1 MKIIL
6 SILTF
11 FSVILS
17 AQSYLV
23 SNIPLPKTYVQN
35 LDPYPCNE
43 ECLQEYLQNDMIF
56 SFLAHASSG
65 ALTNPEHEELRM
77 ISVSVLNLGST
88 IEEMKLK
95 IALLLPYKK
104 IGRYAASTTN
114 AAFAYLIARNQSFE
128 LKTFNIESEEF
139 EDVERALS
147 KMQEDEFNYIIAPLT
162 LKGAKTLVSLNPYEE
177 IYFPTINKKDIN
189 STLPNIYFGGIDYKA
204 QSDILL
210 KEAVSPL
217 VIFYDKSAIG
227 KSLAL
232 YEEEKFKYKD
242 KLDENQTIDENKIL
256 NENGHFIELD
266 NFDAQIDNTPILR
279 DENRTVVKY
288 SIPRRVT
295 NIEEQLLYNDDII
308 QGSMFINTPI
318 VKTSMIMSQITMYDV
333 NATNVL
339 STQINYDPLVLSLTQ
354 YEDRQKMIIANSIT
368 HNNSIFIE
376 TNALLGND
384 IVYDWINYTTTVGMD
399 YFFNKI
405 TRQDKQYKIDMIDN
419 QMQYPIELLRP
430 SETRFVKYKSIV
442 EEPLY

>member
-6 SILTF
+6 TILTF
-11 FSVILS
+11 FSITLL

-35 LDPYPCNE
+35 LDPYPCDE
-43 ECLQEYLQNDMIF
+43 GCMQEYLDNDLIF
-56 SFLAHASSG
+56 SFLAHASSTQ
-65 ALTNPEHEELRM
+65 LSNPEHDEMRM
-77 ISVSVLNLGST
+77 ISISVLNLGSS

-128 LKTFNIESEEF
+128 LKTYNIESEEF
-139 EDVERALS
+139 EDVEAALL
-147 KMQEDEFNYIIAPLT
+147 KMQKDEFNYIIAPLT
-162 LKGAKTLVSLNPYEE
+162 LKGAETLVSLNPYEE
-177 IYFPTINKKDIN
+177 IYFPTIHKKDIN

-204 QSDILL
+204 QSDVLL
-210 KEAVSPL
+210 QEAVSPL
-217 VIFYDKSAIG
+217 VIFYDKSTIG
-227 KSLAL
+227 KSLAK
-232 YEEEKFKYKD
+232 YEEEKFKFKE
-242 KLDENQTIDENKIL
+242 KIDENATQEIL
-256 NENGHFIELD
+256 SDNSEGYFIELD
-266 NFDAQIDNTPILR
+266 EFDAQVDNTQVLR
-279 DENRTVVKY
+279 DENRTVIKY

-295 NIEEQLLYNDDII
+295 NIEEQLLYNDDIM

-339 STQINYDPLVLSLTQ
+339 STQINYNPLVLSLTQ
-354 YEDRQKMIIANSIT
+354 YVDREKMIIANSIT

-376 TNALLGND
+376 TNSLLGND

-405 TRQDKQYKIDMIDN
+405 TRQDKQYNIEMLDN

-430 SETRFVKYKSIV
+430 SQTRFIKYESVV
-442 EEPLY
+442 EEALN

>member
-1 MKIIL
+1 MNIIL

-11 FSVILS
+11 FSVTLF

-23 SNIPLPKTYVQN
+23 SNIPLPKTYIQN
-35 LDPYPCNE
+35 LDPYACNE
-43 ECLQEYLQNDMIF
+43 ECLQEYINNDMIF
-56 SFLAHASSG
+56 SFLAHASSSK
-65 ALTNPEHEELRM
+65 LENPEHSEIKM
-77 ISVSVLNLGST
+77 ISISILNLGSYT
-88 IEEMKLK
+88 KDMKLK

-128 LKTFNIESEEF
+128 LKTFNIESENVGDIEA
-139 EDVERALS
+139 ALY
-147 KMQEDEFNYIIAPLT
+147 KMQEDGFSYIIAPLT
-162 LKGAKTLVSLNPYEE
+162 LQGAQTLIALSPYEE

-189 STLPNIYFGGIDYKA
+189 SSLDNIYFGGIDYKA
-204 QSDILL
+204 QSDVLL
-210 KEAVSPL
+210 QESVSPL

-242 KLDENQTIDENKIL
+242 TNTSDINSTL
-256 NENGHFIELD
+256 NDNRNEEEGYFVEADELD
-266 NFDAQIDNTPILR
+266 NSQILQDV
-279 DENRTVVKY
+279 NRTVVKY

-295 NIEEQLLYNDDII
+295 NIEEQLLYNDDIK
-308 QGSMFINTPI
+308 QGSIFINTPI
-318 VKTSMIMSQITMYDV
+318 VKSSMIMSQLTIYDV

-354 YEDRQKMIIANSIT
+354 YVDRSKMIIANSIT

-376 TNALLGND
+376 TNSLLGND

-405 TRQDKQYKIDMIDN
+405 TEQDKQYNIEMVDN
-419 QMQYPIELLRP
+419 QLLYPIELIMP
-430 SETRFVKYKSIV
+430 SETRFIKYESILK
-442 EEPLY
+442 ETLD

>member
-6 SILTF
+6 LLLTF
-11 FSVILS
+11 FSFAF
-17 AQSYLV
+17 AQSYLI
-23 SNIPLPKTYVQN
+23 SNIPLPKTYIQN
-35 LDPYPCNE
+35 LDPYPCDE
-43 ECLQEYLQNDMIF
+43 SCLQTYLDNEMIF
-56 SFLAHASSG
+56 SFLSHASTMQ
-65 ALTNPEHEELRM
+65 LHNPKHSQARM
-77 ISVSVLNLGST
+77 ISISLLNLGSIT
-88 IEEMKLK
+88 KDVKLK

-114 AAFAYLIARNQSFE
+114 AAFAYLVARNQSFE
-128 LKTFNIESEEF
+128 LKTYNIESEEF
-139 EDVERALS
+139 EDIENALIL
-147 KMQEDEFNYIIAPLT
+147 MNADEFSYIIAPLT
-162 LKGAKTLVSLNPYEE
+162 LKGAKTLVSLNPNEE
-177 IYFPTINKKDIN
+177 IYFPTVNKKDIN
-189 STLPNIYFGGIDYKA
+189 STAQNIYFGGIDYKA

-242 KLDENQTIDENKIL
+242 SLEL
-256 NENGHFIELD
+256 NTSKNNEISNFDDSQGHFIQLDEFGLELD
-266 NFDAQIDNTPILR
+266 GTPILK
-279 DENRTVVKY
+279 DENRSVVKY

-295 NIEEQLLYNDDII
+295 NIEEQLLYNDDIM

-376 TNALLGND
+376 TNSLLGND

-405 TRQDKQYKIDMIDN
+405 TAQDKQYKIEMVDN
-419 QMQYPIELLRP
+419 QMLYPIELLQP
-430 SETRFVKYKSIV
+430 SKTRFIKYNSSI
-442 EEPLY
+442 E